1 MITFLMTIENEKIR
15 NKLEEIYKTYYK
27 DMYIT
32 AYSILKNHHD
42 SQDVVQDAVLRL
54 SGNLHRILEIQ
65 CKKTRFYLV
74 IIVRNLS
81 YNTYNKRKGVVLL
94 EHDEVKRL
102 PNNEEILIEEQLL
115 QMDSSSEMAKYLE
128 QLHPPYADILT
139 LRFYYELE
147 IYEIAKILDI
157 KENNVSVRINRALTA
172 LKKVLEEEGVD
183 YEETVY
189 REKRTIEEIE

>member
-1 MITFLMTIENEKIR
+1 MGGENIMIAFLMIIENEKIR

-27 DMYIT
+27 DMYVT
-32 AYSILKNHHD
+32 AYSILKDHHD

-54 SGNLHRILEIQ
+54 TGNLNKISDIK
-65 CKKTRFYLV
+65 CKKTRSYLV

-81 YNTYNKRKGVVLL
+81 YNTYNKRKGLVLL
-94 EHDEVKRL
+94 EHDEMKRL

-115 QMDSSSEMAKYLE
+115 KMDFSLDLAKYLE
-128 QLHPPYADILT
+128 QLHSPYADILT

-147 IYEIAKILDI
+147 IYEIAGILDI
-157 KENNVSVRINRALTA
+157 KENNVSVRINRALAA

-183 YEETVY
+183 YEETV
-189 REKRTIEEIE
+189 